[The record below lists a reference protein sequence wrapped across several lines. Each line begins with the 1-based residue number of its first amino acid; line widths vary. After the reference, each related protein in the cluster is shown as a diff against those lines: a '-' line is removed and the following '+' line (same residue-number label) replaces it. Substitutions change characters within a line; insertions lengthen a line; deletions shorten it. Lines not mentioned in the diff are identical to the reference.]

1 MEKRNPCI
9 VMVPCPDFAIL
20 PQVNRNDIPQSAV
33 HPATHI
39 VMVPVMLSLPSLRH
53 ALTSLN
59 SQTRLVA
66 MIADLLSV
74 DALENAKEF
83 NLKSYVYYASGA
95 TSVCFFL
102 TFPELDQRHDM
113 VSTGFRAVATFET
126 FRIGA
131 EEDGV
136 WTLDLRYRDSDCI
149 DFHGKDLPDTIQE
162 RSSESY
168 GTILH
173 ICKRFNFADGIEQL
187 PRTRKRGLETSGH
200 NFLWVV
206 RAPSESSSSAYLSSK
221 GGPI

>member
-102 TFPELDQRHDM
+102 TFPELDQH
-113 VSTGFRAVATFET
+113 
-126 FRIGA
+126 
-131 EEDGV
+131 
-136 WTLDLRYRDSDCI
+136 CI

-221 GGPI
+221 KEGPFDYLPKGFIERTKDQGLAVPSCTLVGTRRLRV